1 MCPCLACPP
10 CDGGAT
16 LCYSDR
22 HKPASNSASCSSS
35 GTGRQGPRACS
46 VSSRCSSASQ
56 TPHAPPP
63 FLCRTWRDTSGS
75 AVTKELL
82 SDVWGWGGG
91 REMARMVGLAAAGA
105 AGGWMGGCVGVRA
118 GVVVPNGARGEQPVR
133 SRKPA
138 LGGKS
143 GVRFCLYSCTS
154 PGEGQSGVPKA
165 LCSSRTAGPGARGQK
180 RLVGNLVTSGA
191 GERRDRK

>member
-1 MCPCLACPP
+1 
-10 CDGGAT
+10 
-16 LCYSDR
+16 
-22 HKPASNSASCSSS
+22 
-35 GTGRQGPRACS
+35 
-46 VSSRCSSASQ
+46 
-56 TPHAPPP
+56 
-63 FLCRTWRDTSGS
+63 
-75 AVTKELL
+75 
-82 SDVWGWGGG
+82 
-91 REMARMVGLAAAGA
+91 MARMVGLAAAGA
-105 AGGWMGGCVGVRA
+105 AGGWA

-165 LCSSRTAGPGARGQK
+165 LCSSRTAGPGACGQK